1 MIDIFSRPT
10 NTNPSSQSHEPA
22 ELIGSCYIMP
32 KHFTSTRGLIKETI
46 VSSTKFEA
54 IGEINMNYLVVH
66 AIPEAKC
73 DFAVTFAKH
82 WQKHWQGLD
91 VGHRGTGNSFTNL
104 DQ

>member
-1 MIDIFSRPT
+1 
-10 NTNPSSQSHEPA
+10 
-22 ELIGSCYIMP
+22 
-32 KHFTSTRGLIKETI
+32 
-46 VSSTKFEA
+46 
-54 IGEINMNYLVVH
+54 MNYLVVH